1 MIKLQASGNDLPL
14 GPITQVLGSVH
25 LVGSKSL
32 TNRALLLSAL
42 SAGRTKLTNI
52 LRSDDSKVMLESLN
66 KLGVSVKRS
75 DYRHHHGRRG

>member
-14 GPITQVLGSVH
+14 GPISQVLGSVH

-42 SAGRTKLTNI
+42 STGRTKLTNI
-52 LRSDDSKVMLESLN
+52 LPQAGRHGRTRPQRRYD
-66 KLGVSVKRS
+66 
-75 DYRHHHGRRG
+75 RHHHGRRG